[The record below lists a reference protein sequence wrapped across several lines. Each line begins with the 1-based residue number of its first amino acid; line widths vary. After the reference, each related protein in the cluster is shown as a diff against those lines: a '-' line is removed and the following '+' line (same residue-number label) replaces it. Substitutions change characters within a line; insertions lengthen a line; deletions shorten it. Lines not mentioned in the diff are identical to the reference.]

1 MEQSLK
7 EKLERC
13 QILLE
18 EGRYD
23 ELLDT
28 LEQVR
33 NVDFSELDRDSAQEL
48 LSLINFLIE
57 KAQKRRDEIAGKLVN
72 MNKFKGYLRS
82 G

>member
-13 QILLE
+13 QVLLE

-48 LSLINFLIE
+48 LSLLNFLIE

>member
-18 EGRYD
+18 EGKYD

-33 NVDFSELDRDSAQEL
+33 SVDFSGLDRDSAQEL
-48 LSLINFLIE
+48 ISLLNFLIE

>member
-13 QILLE
+13 QVLLE

-33 NVDFSELDRDSAQEL
+33 NVDFAGLDRDSAQEL
-48 LSLINFLIE
+48 LSLLNFLIE

>member
-13 QILLE
+13 QVLLE

-33 NVDFSELDRDSAQEL
+33 NVDFSGLDRDSAQEL
-48 LSLINFLIE
+48 LSLLNFLIE